1 MDIQKI
7 ARSIAKK
14 YQTANPFQIA
24 KERHIK
30 ILYAPLGKVMGFHS
44 YSLRLH
50 VIHLNQEL
58 DEPMLQ
64 FVCAHELGHTI
75 LHPDI
80 NTAFM
85 THRTFFSYVT
95 IQCTE
100 AMILGA
106 LCFAPSS
113 SCCQMTLSARTKDAP
128 STSSQGCAV
137 CQRSLWCS
145 RWECEAS

>member
-1 MDIQKI
+1 MNIHSMAQNISRKYHTCDPFKI
-7 ARSIAKK
+7 AR
-14 YQTANPFQIA
+14 N
-24 KERHIK
+24 RHIK

-85 THRTFFSYVT
+85 THRTFFSASKLER
-95 IQCTE
+95 E
-100 AMILGA
+100 ANT
-106 LCFAPSS
+106 FAVELLLPDDIIRENEGCSIY
-113 SCCQMTLSARTKDAP
+113 QLARLRGVPEKLAELKM
-128 STSSQGCAV
+128 GV
-137 CQRSLWCS
+137 
-145 RWECEAS
+145 

>member
-1 MDIQKI
+1 MNIHSMAQNISRKYHTCDPFKI
-7 ARSIAKK
+7 AR
-14 YQTANPFQIA
+14 N
-24 KERHIK
+24 RHIK

-85 THRTFFSYVT
+85 THRTFFSASKLER
-95 IQCTE
+95 E
-100 AMILGA
+100 ANT
-106 LCFAPSS
+106 FAVELLLPDSFIRENEGRS
-113 SCCQMTLSARTKDAP
+113 IYQLARLRGVPEGLVELKGIA
-128 STSSQGCAV
+128 
-137 CQRSLWCS
+137 
-145 RWECEAS
+145 

>member
-1 MDIQKI
+1 MNIHSMAQNISRKYHTCDPFKI
-7 ARSIAKK
+7 AR
-14 YQTANPFQIA
+14 N
-24 KERHIK
+24 RHIK

-58 DEPMLQ
+58 EEPMLQ

-85 THRTFFSYVT
+85 TRRTFFSASKLER
-95 IQCTE
+95 E
-100 AMILGA
+100 ANT
-106 LCFAPSS
+106 FAVELLLPDELVRENEGGSIY
-113 SCCQMTLSARTKDAP
+113 
-128 STSSQGCAV
+128 
-137 CQRSLWCS
+137 
-145 RWECEAS
+145 

>member
-1 MDIQKI
+1 MNIHSMAQNISRKYHTCDPFKI
-7 ARSIAKK
+7 AR
-14 YQTANPFQIA
+14 N
-24 KERHIK
+24 RHIK

-85 THRTFFSYVT
+85 THRTFFSASKLER
-95 IQCTE
+95 E
-100 AMILGA
+100 ANT
-106 LCFAPSS
+106 FAVELLLPDDIIRENEGCSIY
-113 SCCQMTLSARTKDAP
+113 QLARLRGVPEELVVLKM
-128 STSSQGCAV
+128 GV
-137 CQRSLWCS
+137 
-145 RWECEAS
+145 

>member
-1 MDIQKI
+1 MDIHIITQNI
-7 ARSIAKK
+7 ARKHHTHSPFEIAR
-14 YQTANPFQIA
+14 N
-24 KERHIK
+24 RHIK
-30 ILYAPLGKVMGFHS
+30 ILYAPLGNVMGFHS

-85 THRTFFSYVT
+85 THRTFFS
-95 IQCTE
+95 
-100 AMILGA
+100 ASKL
-106 LCFAPSS
+106 
-113 SCCQMTLSARTKDAP
+113 
-128 STSSQGCAV
+128 
-137 CQRSLWCS
+137 
-145 RWECEAS
+145 ECEANTFAVELLLPDDFVRENEGYSTYQLARLRGVPEELVGLKGIA

>member
-1 MDIQKI
+1 MNIHSMAQNISRKYHTCDPFKI
-7 ARSIAKK
+7 AR
-14 YQTANPFQIA
+14 N
-24 KERHIK
+24 RHIK

-85 THRTFFSYVT
+85 THRTFFSASKLER
-95 IQCTE
+95 E
-100 AMILGA
+100 ANT
-106 LCFAPSS
+106 FAVELLLPDDFVRENEGCSIY
-113 SCCQMTLSARTKDAP
+113 QLARLRGVPERLVELKGIA
-128 STSSQGCAV
+128 
-137 CQRSLWCS
+137 
-145 RWECEAS
+145 

>member
-64 FVCAHELGHTI
+64 FVCAHELGHTL

-85 THRTFFSYVT
+85 THHTFFSASKLER
-95 IQCTE
+95 E
-100 AMILGA
+100 ANT
-106 LCFAPSS
+106 FAVELLLPDDFVRENEGCSIY
-113 SCCQMTLSARTKDAP
+113 QLARLRGVPEKLAELKM
-128 STSSQGCAV
+128 GV
-137 CQRSLWCS
+137 
-145 RWECEAS
+145 

>member
-1 MDIQKI
+1 MGIQQI
-7 ARSIAKK
+7 ARSIVHR
-14 YQTANPFQIA
+14 YHTCDPFKIA
-24 KERHIK
+24 RNRHIK

-58 DEPMLQ
+58 EEPMLQ

-85 THRTFFSYVT
+85 THRTFFSASKLER
-95 IQCTE
+95 E
-100 AMILGA
+100 ANT
-106 LCFAPSS
+106 FAVELLLPDDFVRENEGCSIY
-113 SCCQMTLSARTKDAP
+113 QLARLRGVPEKLAELKM
-128 STSSQGCAV
+128 GV
-137 CQRSLWCS
+137 
-145 RWECEAS
+145 

>member
-1 MDIQKI
+1 MNIHSMAQNISRKYHTCDPFKI
-7 ARSIAKK
+7 AR
-14 YQTANPFQIA
+14 N
-24 KERHIK
+24 RHIK

-58 DEPMLQ
+58 EEPMLQ

-85 THRTFFSYVT
+85 THRTFFSASKLER
-95 IQCTE
+95 E
-100 AMILGA
+100 ANT
-106 LCFAPSS
+106 FAVELLLPDELVRENEGGSIY
-113 SCCQMTLSARTKDAP
+113 QLARLRGVPEKLAELKM
-128 STSSQGCAV
+128 GV
-137 CQRSLWCS
+137 
-145 RWECEAS
+145 

>member
-1 MDIQKI
+1 MNIHSMAQNISRKYHTCDPFKI
-7 ARSIAKK
+7 AR
-14 YQTANPFQIA
+14 N
-24 KERHIK
+24 RHIK

-50 VIHLNQEL
+50 VIHLNQGL

-85 THRTFFSYVT
+85 THRTFFSASKLER
-95 IQCTE
+95 E
-100 AMILGA
+100 ANT
-106 LCFAPSS
+106 FAVELLLPDDFVRENERCSIY
-113 SCCQMTLSARTKDAP
+113 QLARLRGVPEELVGLKME
-128 STSSQGCAV
+128 V
-137 CQRSLWCS
+137 
-145 RWECEAS
+145 

>member
-1 MDIQKI
+1 MNIHSMAQNIARKYHTCDPFKI
-7 ARSIAKK
+7 AR
-14 YQTANPFQIA
+14 N
-24 KERHIK
+24 RHIK

-85 THRTFFSYVT
+85 THRTFFSASKLER
-95 IQCTE
+95 E
-100 AMILGA
+100 ANT
-106 LCFAPSS
+106 FAVELLLPDDFVRENEGCSIY
-113 SCCQMTLSARTKDAP
+113 QLARLRGVPEELVVLKGIA
-128 STSSQGCAV
+128 
-137 CQRSLWCS
+137 
-145 RWECEAS
+145 

>member
-1 MDIQKI
+1 MWGPGWVI
-7 ARSIAKK
+7 R
-14 YQTANPFQIA
+14 NPAFLFCPTTGDHYA

-50 VIHLNQEL
+50 AIPLTQEL

-85 THRTFFSYVT
+85 THRTFFSASKLER
-95 IQCTE
+95 E
-100 AMILGA
+100 ANT
-106 LCFAPSS
+106 FAVELLLPDELVRENEGGSIY
-113 SCCQMTLSARTKDAP
+113 QLARLRGVPEKLAELKM
-128 STSSQGCAV
+128 GV
-137 CQRSLWCS
+137 
-145 RWECEAS
+145 